1 MLKDGRKDFGDIA
14 KECGVSRK
22 TIWKHYNR
30 LEKTGIIVGST
41 IRLNHR
47 SYGYSEIVDMFVTT
61 ESPQVE
67 QKMSEVKRNSRFH
80 HFINYLPKNKWIVKL
95 KLRNLSELD
104 QIKERVRQAM
114 SALDIK
120 TEVWTDL
127 KNIPENLSF
136 GLPNEKKAIDET
148 TYAVTTES
156 TFKPQKIDE
165 IDMQITEKLLEN
177 GRASFR
183 KIAQEIG
190 TSTDTVSRRYRR
202 LKKNGALT
210 VTIQVNLS
218 KLGYH
223 AMFDIRI
230 AYSSRT
236 NSFEMLKNLVSI
248 PDLVSLVKTS
258 GDYDIH
264 AIAFVRNLKHLLS
277 IQDKM
282 LGNPGI
288 TKFEL
293 TINDKFIDRYPIP
306 CQFMSTF

>member
-1 MLKDGRKDFGDIA
+1 
-14 KECGVSRK
+14 
-22 TIWKHYNR
+22 
-30 LEKTGIIVGST
+30 
-41 IRLNHR
+41 
-47 SYGYSEIVDMFVTT
+47 MFVTT
-61 ESPQVE
+61 ESQQIE
-67 QKMSEVKRNSRFH
+67 QKMSEVQKNPRFH
-80 HFINYLPKNKWIVKL
+80 EFIHYLPKNKWIVKL

-104 QIKERVRQAM
+104 PLKEQVRQAM
-114 SALDIK
+114 SAMDIK

-127 KNIPENLSF
+127 KNIPENLSL
-136 GLPNEKKAIDET
+136 GLFNEMKTMDET
-148 TYAVTTES
+148 LDAVTTES
-156 TFKPQKIDE
+156 TYKPQKIDE
-165 IDMQITEKLLEN
+165 IDMQITKKLSEN

-190 TSTDTVSRRYRR
+190 IATDTVSRRYRR
-202 LKKNGALT
+202 LKRNGALT

-236 NSFEMLKNLVSI
+236 NSFEMLKNLVST
-248 PDLVSLVKTS
+248 PDLVSLMKTN

-264 AIAFVRNLKHLLS
+264 AIAFVRDLKHLLS

-293 TINDKFIDRYPIP
+293 TINDKFINRYPIP